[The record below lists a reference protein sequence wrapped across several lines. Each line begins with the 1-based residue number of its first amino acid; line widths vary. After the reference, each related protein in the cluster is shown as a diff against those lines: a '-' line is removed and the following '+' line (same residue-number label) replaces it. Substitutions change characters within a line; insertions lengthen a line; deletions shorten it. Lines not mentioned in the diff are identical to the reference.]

1 MSTANEEN
9 SKIIEKR
16 IQDAFVMKASS
27 GEETREICDKFSKQ
41 LYHFMVKT
49 PNFTNEHI
57 SRGLREIIIEKN
69 RKAIINSLLNTYL
82 KYISSN
88 SRFQNK
94 NDSYI
99 KSQLEQK
106 QDINVIAQIILSNE
120 EMINRIRTSNC

>member
-1 MSTANEEN
+1 MSTVNEEN

-16 IQDAFVMKASS
+16 IQDAFIMKANS
-27 GEETREICDKFSKQ
+27 GEEVQEICDKFSNQ

-57 SRGLREIIIEKN
+57 SRGLREIITEKN

>member
-1 MSTANEEN
+1 MSTVNEEN

-16 IQDAFVMKASS
+16 IQDAFVMKANS
-27 GEETREICDKFSKQ
+27 GEEVQEICDKFSNQ

-57 SRGLREIIIEKN
+57 SRGLREIITEKN

-88 SRFQNK
+88 SIFQNEK
-94 NDSYI
+94 DAYI
-99 KSQLEQK
+99 KSQLEQNH
-106 QDINVIAQIILSNE
+106 DVNAIAQLILSNKK
-120 EMINRIRTSNC
+120 MINRIRTINC